1 MLERRLFILQ
11 RLTALLLAPLVLV
24 HLGMI
29 LYAVRGGLTA
39 GEILGR
45 TQGSALWIGFYGL
58 FVVVVAVHAPIGV
71 RHVLI
76 EWGKLSRPTAGW
88 IALAFAVVLLLMGL
102 RAVAAVGFTR

>member
-1 MLERRLFILQ
+1 MEQRLFTLQ

-39 GEILGR
+39 QQILGR
-45 TQGSALWIGFYGL
+45 TQGSALWIGFYTL

-76 EWGKLSRPTAGW
+76 EWGRLRRPAAGW
-88 IALAFAVVLLLMGL
+88 VALAFGVVLLLMGL
-102 RAVAAVGFTR
+102 RAVYAVGFAR